1 MKPISKLNTD
11 QGKLKE
17 MGISASSKNGIGMSI
32 STIRSL
38 YEKGFLTWLVK
49 MFLSIIS
56 TPANT
61 TGAIK
66 ANINQS
72 MILFLDRLA

>member
-17 MGISASSKNGIGMSI
+17 MGISASSKNGIGISI
-32 STIRSL
+32 STKRSL

-49 MFLSIIS
+49 MYLSIIS

-61 TGAIK
+61 IGATK
-66 ANINQS
+66 ANTNQS
-72 MILFLDRLA
+72 MSLFLDRLA